1 MPCIFCIAVFT
12 LIAGAVTAAALE
24 KIESQLAAKAK
35 GGAVRRTVDS
45 GSVARFEL
53 TVVHAGKDVPVV
65 VTVYKDHRRVRI
77 QILTHDLTPAEV
89 EAVEDELAEALE
101 ADVVD
106 RSDAESEAAG
116 HAAHEHQREAES
128 EEPEATPDR
137 SPERPRQ
144 QAGPEPRP

>member
-1 MPCIFCIAVFT
+1 MPCIFCIAVFM
-12 LIAGAVTAAALE
+12 LLAGAVTAAALE
-24 KIESQLAAKAK
+24 KIEAQLAAKAK
-35 GGAVRRTVDS
+35 GGAVQRTVDS

-77 QILTHDLTPAEV
+77 QILTHDLTPAEA

-106 RSDAESEAAG
+106 RSDPESEAAG
-116 HAAHEHQREAES
+116 HAAHEHQPEPDADEAE
-128 EEPEATPDR
+128 PAADR
-137 SPERPRQ
+137 SPERPRP
-144 QAGPEPRP
+144 QAAPEARQ